1 MVRKN
6 QPDRVVEPVV
16 QRQRMVYAKRGRLR
30 FASHRDFQRAFERAI
45 RRAGIPIAYS
55 AGFSP
60 HPKIS
65 YANAAPTGIAS
76 EAEYLE
82 IGLTRALEPD
92 LVRVALDQALPE
104 GMDILEVVEART
116 PDFAERLQASV
127 WGIEVFDTPLEVVEQ
142 AVAALLAST
151 DAQVTRMTKQGLRT
165 FDVRHAVLDLTSSVG
180 QDCDASLHS
189 GSSLGQRAV
198 PSLAAHSS
206 PECAI
211 LRLVVRHT
219 IPAVRPD
226 DVLQALASVG
236 ALTTATPPR
245 VTRWSQGP
253 LTSDARD
260 VGDPLAADRGG
271 ANSFV
276 SAE

>member
-1 MVRKN
+1 MARKN

-165 FDVRHAVLDLTSSVG
+165 FDVRHAV
-180 QDCDASLHS
+180 
-189 GSSLGQRAV
+189 

>member
-1 MVRKN
+1 MARKN

-16 QRQRMVYAKRGRLR
+16 QRHRIVYAKRGRLR
-30 FASHRDFQRAFERAI
+30 FASHRDFQRALERAI
-45 RRAGIPIAYS
+45 RRTGVPIAFS

-60 HPKIS
+60 HPRIS

-82 IGLTRALEPD
+82 IGLTRAVEPEA
-92 LVRVALDQALPE
+92 LRAALDKALPE
-104 GMDILEVVEART
+104 GMDVLEVVVART
-116 PDFAERLQASV
+116 PDFVERLQASV
-127 WGIEVFDTPLEVVEQ
+127 WNIELFDVTPDAVDH
-142 AVAALLAST
+142 AVAALLAAPE
-151 DAQVTRMTKQGLRT
+151 AQVTRMTKQGLRT
-165 FDVRHAVLDLTSSVG
+165 FDVRHAVLDLRSSVG
-180 QDCDASLHS
+180 TDC
-189 GSSLGQRAV
+189 
-198 PSLAAHSS
+198 
-206 PECAI
+206 EI

-236 ALTTATPPR
+236 SLTTATPPR

-260 VGDPLAADRGG
+260 VGDPFAADR
-271 ANSFV
+271 V
-276 SAE
+276 

>member
-1 MVRKN
+1 MARKN

-16 QRQRMVYAKRGRLR
+16 QRQRIVYAKRGRLR

-45 RRAGIPIAYS
+45 RRAGIPIAFS

-82 IGLTRALEPD
+82 IGLTRPLDPEI
-92 LVRVALDQALPE
+92 VRVALDAALPE
-104 GMDILEVVEART
+104 GMDVLEVVEART

-127 WGIEVFDTPLEVVEQ
+127 WHIEVFDSTIEAVDA
-142 AVAALLAST
+142 AVAALLAAPE
-151 DAQVTRMTKQGLRT
+151 AQVTRMTKQGLRT
-165 FDVRHAVLDLTSSVG
+165 FDVRHAVLDLRSSVG
-180 QDCDASLHS
+180 PDCS
-189 GSSLGQRAV
+189 
-198 PSLAAHSS
+198 
-206 PECAI
+206 I

-253 LTSDARD
+253 LSADSRD
-260 VGDPLAADRGG
+260 VGDPLAVDR
-271 ANSFV
+271 V
-276 SAE
+276 

>member
-1 MVRKN
+1 MAPRN

-16 QRQRMVYAKRGRLR
+16 QRHRIAYAKRGPLR
-30 FASHRDFQRAFERAI
+30 FASHRDFQRALERAI
-45 RRAGIPIAYS
+45 RRAGIPIAFS

-76 EAEYLE
+76 EAEYVE
-82 IGLTRALEPD
+82 IGLTRRVEPSQLLE
-92 LVRVALDQALPE
+92 ALDKALPT
-104 GMDILEVVEART
+104 GMDVLDVVEART
-116 PDFAERLQASV
+116 SDFAERLQASV
-127 WGIEVFDTPLEVVEQ
+127 WGIEIFDATLEAVDA
-142 AVAALLAST
+142 AVAALLAAE

-165 FDVRHAVLDLTSSVG
+165 FDVRHAILDLRSSV
-180 QDCDASLHS
+180 D
-189 GSSLGQRAV
+189 
-198 PSLAAHSS
+198 AHSS

-236 ALTTATPPR
+236 SLTTATPSR

-253 LTSDARD
+253 LSSDARD
-260 VGDPLAADRGG
+260 VGDPLAADR
-271 ANSFV
+271 V
-276 SAE
+276 

>member
-1 MVRKN
+1 MARKN

-16 QRQRMVYAKRGRLR
+16 QRQRIVYAKRGRLR

-82 IGLTRALEPD
+82 IGLTRPLEPEV
-92 LVRVALDQALPE
+92 VRVALDQALPE
-104 GMDILEVVEART
+104 GMDELEVVEART
-116 PDFAERLQASV
+116 PDFAERLQGSV
-127 WGIEVFDTPLEVVEQ
+127 WGIEVFDTPYELVEQ
-142 AVAALLAST
+142 AVAALLAAT

-165 FDVRHAVLDLTSSVG
+165 FDVRHAVLDLTSSVSE
-180 QDCDASLHS
+180 D
-189 GSSLGQRAV
+189 
-198 PSLAAHSS
+198 
-206 PECAI
+206 CAI

-260 VGDPLAADRGG
+260 VGDPLAADR
-271 ANSFV
+271 V
-276 SAE
+276 

>member
-16 QRQRMVYAKRGRLR
+16 QRQRIVYAKRGRLR

-82 IGLTRALEPD
+82 IGLTRALEPEV
-92 LVRVALDQALPE
+92 VRVALDQALPE
-104 GMDILEVVEART
+104 GMDVLEVVEART
-116 PDFAERLQASV
+116 PDFAERLQGSV
-127 WGIEVFDTPLEVVEQ
+127 WGIEVFDTPFEVVEQ

-165 FDVRHAVLDLTSSVG
+165 FDVRHAVLDLRSSVG
-180 QDCDASLHS
+180 PDCDASLHS
-189 GSSLGQRAV
+189 GSSLGQHAGTALEKRAE
-198 PSLAAHSS
+198 SSAAAHSS
-206 PECAI
+206 SECAI

-260 VGDPLAADRGG
+260 VGDPLAADR
-271 ANSFV
+271 V
-276 SAE
+276 

>member
-1 MVRKN
+1 MAR
-6 QPDRVVEPVV
+6 QPDRDTEPVV
-16 QRQRMVYAKRGRLR
+16 QRHRIVYAKRGRLR
-30 FASHRDFQRAFERAI
+30 FASHRDFQRALERAI
-45 RRAGIPIAYS
+45 RRAGIPIAFS

-82 IGLTRALEPD
+82 IGLTRFIEPK
-92 LVRVALDQALPE
+92 LVRESLDRALPE
-104 GMDILEVVEART
+104 GMDVLEVVEVRT

-127 WGIEVFDTPLEVVEQ
+127 WGIEIFDSNLAVVDA
-142 AVAALLAST
+142 AVTALLAAT
-151 DAQVTRMTKQGLRT
+151 EAMVTRMTKQGLRT
-165 FDVRHAVLDLTSSVG
+165 FDVRHAILDLTSSG
-180 QDCDASLHS
+180 TAD
-189 GSSLGQRAV
+189 
-198 PSLAAHSS
+198 
-206 PECAI
+206 CAI

-253 LTSDARD
+253 LTPDARD
-260 VGDPLAADRGG
+260 VGDPLAADR
-271 ANSFV
+271 V
-276 SAE
+276 